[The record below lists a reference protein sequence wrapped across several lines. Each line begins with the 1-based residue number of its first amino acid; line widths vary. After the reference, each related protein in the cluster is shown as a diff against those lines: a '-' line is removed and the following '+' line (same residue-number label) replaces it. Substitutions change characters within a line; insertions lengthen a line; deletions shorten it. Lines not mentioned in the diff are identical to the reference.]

1 MSETGL
7 LLFAAA
13 SAIVTANA
21 YYIHPI
27 ISLVAEY
34 FGVSEA
40 MIGAVPSL
48 NQLAL
53 ALGIFFLLPLGDRFS
68 NRMLTIIFVI
78 GQVIALMLMAFSQ
91 GFILFVVGSTI
102 LGFVTIAP
110 YLLPAYVSKRV
121 ATNRLGHANAILTT
135 GIIFGILVARAGA
148 GVIGEFIGWRAVYG
162 IAAALMILVTVLLFI
177 IMEQRRER
185 AVPTEDQ
192 SYIRLIFSV
201 FPIARQY
208 PEILL
213 AGAIQGLGFGSFLA
227 IWMGLGLHLT
237 SPEMGYGTDTVGY
250 LAALTIFNLFITP
263 RLGRWADRTG
273 PRKARLVF
281 AGVHLAGSTLLLFTG
296 NSLWLLIIPLF
307 LVNSVGPTI
316 DVSNRM
322 TFLNQP
328 PSVRTRLMTIYIM
341 CMFVGGGIASWAGTA
356 VYHYAHWTGSA
367 LLSLSLSAL
376 VMLFSIISYRWKGR

>member
-78 GQVIALMLMAFSQ
+78 GQVIALILMAFSQ

-185 AVPTEDQ
+185 TVPTEDQ

-281 AGVHLAGSTLLLFTG
+281 AGVHLAGSALLLFTG

-328 PSVRTRLMTIYIM
+328 PSVRTRLMTIYIV

>member
-148 GVIGEFIGWRAVYG
+148 AEVVVFDTRPGSRY
-162 IAAALMILVTVLLFI
+162 
-177 IMEQRRER
+177 
-185 AVPTEDQ
+185 
-192 SYIRLIFSV
+192 RLH
-201 FPIARQY
+201 
-208 PEILL
+208 
-213 AGAIQGLGFGSFLA
+213 G
-227 IWMGLGLHLT
+227 
-237 SPEMGYGTDTVGY
+237 
-250 LAALTIFNLFITP
+250 
-263 RLGRWADRTG
+263 
-273 PRKARLVF
+273 
-281 AGVHLAGSTLLLFTG
+281 
-296 NSLWLLIIPLF
+296 
-307 LVNSVGPTI
+307 
-316 DVSNRM
+316 
-322 TFLNQP
+322 
-328 PSVRTRLMTIYIM
+328 
-341 CMFVGGGIASWAGTA
+341 
-356 VYHYAHWTGSA
+356 
-367 LLSLSLSAL
+367 
-376 VMLFSIISYRWKGR
+376 

>member
-68 NRMLTIIFVI
+68 NRMLTITFVI
-78 GQVIALMLMAFSQ
+78 GQVIALILMAFSQ

-177 IMEQRRER
+177 IMEQRREQ

-263 RLGRWADRTG
+263 RLGRWADRIG

-281 AGVHLAGSTLLLFTG
+281 AGIHLAGSALLLFTG

-328 PSVRTRLMTIYIM
+328 PSVRTRLMTIYIV